1 MEIIWIR
8 IRINFF
14 QCGSRIRIRIK
25 INWILSTGGL
35 QVGHQDIEEEINKSV
50 FSAEDGD
57 QGVFPKFSTQ
67 ILMTLKLKTLEWD
80 ILNLDYL
87 IWVSNRLLIFF
98 VNYSFLDSVEKNQK
112 PAFKLR
118 SPSCF
123 LKFQISRLLI
133 SDSDWLNFIH
143 NHDIMKKRG
152 SSINPDIHH
161 SKVFSS
167 GLIKGR
173 LFDT

>member
-1 MEIIWIR
+1 MEITWIR

-67 ILMTLKLKTLEWD
+67 ILMTLKLKTE
-80 ILNLDYL
+80 
-87 IWVSNRLLIFF
+87 
-98 VNYSFLDSVEKNQK
+98 
-112 PAFKLR
+112 
-118 SPSCF
+118 
-123 LKFQISRLLI
+123 
-133 SDSDWLNFIH
+133 
-143 NHDIMKKRG
+143 
-152 SSINPDIHH
+152 SSI
-161 SKVFSS
+161 
-167 GLIKGR
+167 
-173 LFDT
+173 T